1 MVRVQLELRGI
12 KDPAILKAFGA
23 VPREEFVLPRFRRL
37 AYDDLEVPIGHG
49 QTLDRPYED
58 AFMIE
63 ALGLSDH
70 DKVLEV
76 GTGSGYLTAIMSKI
90 VKEVYTIEIVP
101 ELAKEAGEHLT
112 RLGFANAHVK
122 AGDGY
127 LGWPEH
133 APFDAIILTAS
144 PPHIPQ
150 PLVQQLAEGGR
161 LLLPLGGKERFQE
174 LMLYTKRSGRLE
186 ETRRLAPTTFVP
198 MKGKVLEEK

>member
-1 MVRVQLELRGI
+1 MVRGQLELRGI
-12 KDPAILKAFGA
+12 KDQAILKAFGA
-23 VPREEFVLPRFRRL
+23 VPREEFVLPRFRHL

-58 AFMIE
+58 AFMVQ
-63 ALGLSDH
+63 ALALSAK
-70 DKVLEV
+70 DKVLEI

-90 VKEVYTIEIVP
+90 AKEVYSIEIVP
-101 ELAKEAGEHLT
+101 ELAREAEENLS
-112 RLGFANAHVK
+112 RLGSDNTHIK

-127 LGWPEH
+127 LGWPEQ

-150 PLVQQLAEGGR
+150 PLVQQLADGGR

-186 ETRRLAPTTFVP
+186 KTRRLAPTTFVP
-198 MKGKVLEEK
+198 MKGKILEGK